1 MVFDHTAW
9 FQRETLNHLTSSALR
24 RDGAAQLMPGVST
37 HFRLRVAATAPGEAA
52 IWLFKMQREANVQ
65 LNIQVLYKPL
75 NKPAK
80 PLLRWPN
87 PWR

>member
-1 MVFDHTAW
+1 
-9 FQRETLNHLTSSALR
+9 
-24 RDGAAQLMPGVST
+24 MPGVST
-37 HFRLRVAATAPGEAA
+37 RFRLRVAATAPGEAA